1 MKQRLFPSLLSFVL
15 IAVLLAGLFTPAAR
29 TYGQGGCGTAPP
41 TRLIVGGQ
49 ARVTFTD
56 GTPLRV
62 RDAAGLSGNQ
72 VGQLPEGTAF
82 QIVSGP
88 VCADNYNW
96 WQIQAGNLSGWVAE
110 GADGVYFAEPVTAA
124 VGPTVPTTTSLASGT
139 GPFAAWNWANIP
151 SNDWEKG
158 VPDPMQLQLPAAYA
172 GNMPALPVDLSS
184 VRFVDDAQL
193 NDAQKAL
200 LAQNG
205 FLVIPAGFDQF
216 GDAYQEDELWQLVPP
231 NYDFTGDPTQQDIG
245 HGYFVTTDA
254 MLHALHYIFDNLLTD
269 LEKTAFQPIMVSE
282 VLLPTLQ
289 AAHAQTQ
296 EAQGTALAASAVNAE
311 TFLVVAAE
319 LFAPGSAARYTSP
332 EVLAA
337 AQPIIAMAQAGE
349 GQLQVPFLDSYLE
362 DFSQYRPRGHY
373 TDDPILSQ
381 YFQGMMWV
389 SRITFLA
396 NDDNATQIALLL
408 LRAMQNG
415 PGALAGWQKIHDTL
429 TFLIGPVD
437 DLGPQ
442 DYLPLAGSF
451 FRPDLPLDA
460 LADPAQ
466 REGFRAELAKLPG
479 PRVNGMVLPADT
491 EASDMAS
498 QTRGFR
504 FLGQRF
510 TLDAYVMQQL
520 IYPYVGTRENPR
532 PLPLGLDVPSAVS
545 GSQTAYNL
553 ALAAG
558 AGDFANYD
566 VQMLNLA
573 SQIGVLTQ
581 DQWLENLY
589 GSWLWAIRPLWGREA
604 SPYPPLMNTEAW
616 WRKDLQTGLASW
628 TELKHD
634 TVLYA
639 KQPTGFGGGG
649 PPLSSFGYVEPNPQ
663 VFARIAIVAGL
674 TYEGLSGRGIGQ
686 QPIQAGYNVPDGS
699 LRAPGYLMPY
709 LRQDAGLQT
718 SLSALKQLAIQSAR
732 LAEMSRKELN
742 GETLTDDEYYTIIEF
757 GSYLSTLLYTLYQG
771 EGQPKPVALVTDVA
785 SNTTMKTVLQEAVGG
800 VDYIYVVI
808 PNPRGGY
815 QLVRGGVFSYYE
827 WIGNIDQR
835 MTDEEWRAQV
845 ASGSLP
851 QRPDWTSAFFSP

>member
-1 MKQRLFPSLLSFVL
+1 MKQKRFLASLSFVL
-15 IAVLLAGLFTPAAR
+15 IAVLLAGLFTPAGR
-29 TYGQGGCGTAPP
+29 TFGQGGCGTAPP
-41 TRLIVGGQ
+41 ARLIVGGQ

-62 RDAAGLSGNQ
+62 RDAAGLAGNQ
-72 VGQLPEGTAF
+72 VSQLPEGTSF
-82 QIVSGP
+82 QVIGGP

-96 WQIQAGNLSGWVAE
+96 WQIQAGEVYGWVAE
-110 GADGVYFAEPVTAA
+110 GGDGVYFAEPVGTAA
-124 VGPTVPTTTSLASGT
+124 APTVPTTTSLSSGT
-139 GPFAAWNWANIP
+139 GPFATWNWAALTT
-151 SNDWEKG
+151 NDWEKS
-158 VPDPMQLQLPAAYA
+158 VPDPMLLQLPAAYA

-184 VRFVDDAQL
+184 VRFIDDARL
-193 NDAQKAL
+193 NDTQKAL

-205 FLVIPAGFDQF
+205 FVVVPAGFDQF
-216 GDAYQEDELWQLVPP
+216 TEAYREDEVWQTVPP
-231 NYDFTGDPTQQDIG
+231 NFTYDIDSSQQDIG
-245 HGYFVTTDA
+245 HGFFVTTDA
-254 MLHALHYIFDNLLTD
+254 TLHTLHYIFDNLLTD
-269 LEKTAFQPIMVSE
+269 LEKSAFQPIMVTE

-296 EAQGTALAASAVNAE
+296 EAQGTALADSAVKAE
-311 TFLVVAAE
+311 TFLVVALE
-319 LFAPGSAARYTSP
+319 LFAPGSAAHYTSP

-337 AQPIIAMAQAGE
+337 AQPVIAMAQAGE

-396 NDDNATQIALLL
+396 NDDSATQIALLL
-408 LRAMQNG
+408 LRALQNG
-415 PGALAGWQKIHDTL
+415 SGALAGWQKIHDLL

-442 DYLPLAGSF
+442 DYLPLAGNF
-451 FRPDLPLDA
+451 FRPDLPLET

-466 REGFRAELAKLPG
+466 REGFRAELAKLPA
-479 PRVNGMVLPADT
+479 PRVNGMVLSADT
-491 EASDMAS
+491 EASEMADK
-498 QTRGFR
+498 TRGFR

-520 IYPYVGTRENPR
+520 MYPYVGTRENPR

-545 GSQTAYNL
+545 GSQVAYNL
-553 ALAAG
+553 ALEAG
-558 AGDFANYD
+558 AGNFANYD
-566 VQMLNLA
+566 TQVLSLA

-581 DQWLENLY
+581 DEWLENLY
-589 GSWLWAIRPLWGREA
+589 GSWLWALQPLWNRA
-604 SPYPPLMNTEAW
+604 TSPYPPLMNTEAW
-616 WRKDLQTGLASW
+616 WRKDLQTGLGSW

-649 PPLSSFGYVEPNPQ
+649 PPMTSFGYVEPNPE

-674 TYEGLSGRGIGQ
+674 TYEGLTGRGIGQ
-686 QPIQAGYNVPDGS
+686 RPIQAGYDVRVS
-699 LRAPGYLMPY
+699 GYLMPF
-709 LRQDAGLQT
+709 LRQDPGLLA
-718 SLSALKQLAIQSAR
+718 SVGELKTLAVESAR
-732 LAEMSRKELN
+732 FAEMARKELN
-742 GETLTDDEYYTIIEF
+742 GETLTDDEYYTILDF
-757 GSYLSTLLYTLYQG
+757 SDYLYVVLHTLYQG

-800 VDYIYVVI
+800 VDYIYVVT

-815 QLVRGGVFSYYE
+815 QVVRGGVFSYYE
-827 WIGNIDQR
+827 WVGNIDQR

-845 ASGSLP
+845 TAGTVPL
-851 QRPDWTSAFFSP
+851 RPAWTSTFFSP